1 MAIVKFSNNEL
12 YKLFAVYSDF
22 KEDQGIEIDTSR
34 LKSVD
39 EVIIPKTGEKI
50 VLIDTRGTDGFPYQD
65 IVTLPIQDVIYR
77 LTGSNAEVK
86 PVIAKFSHS
95 ELYKD
100 YAGYNDVKNNQ
111 GIEVDLSKLKCIDET
126 LNPVTK
132 ERFVTITTKDA
143 NKANATK
150 ISEGSII
157 IPFRG
162 DSNYPVQNCV
172 SLSIQEVL
180 NRLIGK

>member
-39 EVIIPKTGEKI
+39 EVSVPKTNEKI
-50 VLIDTRGTDGFPYQD
+50 VMIDTRGTDGFPYQD
-65 IVTLPIQDVIYR
+65 IVTLPIQEVIYR
-77 LTGSNAEVK
+77 LAGSNAEVK
-86 PVIAKFSHS
+86 PVIAKFSS
-95 ELYKD
+95 NELYKD
-100 YAGYNDVKNNQ
+100 YAGYNDLEKDQ
-111 GIEVDLSKLKCIDET
+111 GIEIDLSKLKCIDET
-126 LNPVTK
+126 INPATK
-132 ERFVTITTKDA
+132 ERFVTITTKGA
-143 NKANATK
+143 NKANAPK
-150 ISEGSII
+150 ISECSIM

-162 DSNYPVQNCV
+162 DNSYPIQDCV

-180 NRLIGK
+180 NRLVGK